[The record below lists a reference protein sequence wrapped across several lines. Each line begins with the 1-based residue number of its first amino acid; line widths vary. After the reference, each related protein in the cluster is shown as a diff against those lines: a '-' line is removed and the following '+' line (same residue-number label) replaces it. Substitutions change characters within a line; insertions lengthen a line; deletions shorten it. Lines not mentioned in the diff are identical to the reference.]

1 MKKILF
7 MIMAAAMLLGMLSGC
22 VGQSPLQ
29 VIDKGEDGDEQGQNE
44 PDENTDE
51 TGEPVDTSALRS
63 IEYPQAIAFDDYEKK
78 SQLNEENA
86 VDESILQSIN
96 DFSLK
101 SSAQVL
107 ANKEANT
114 CYSPISLYMA
124 LALLTSGTDGE
135 VLDELSALL
144 GEEDTEYLS
153 DQMGRLFR
161 LLYSNNDVSK
171 LYMANSL
178 WVNEEYPVKKE
189 YTDNAMENFYA
200 AVNNI
205 DFSDP
210 EAGEMISQWIS
221 DNTEGLLKPNI
232 EVNPLYLMYIVNT
245 IYLNDEWSKKFEE
258 AATYEDEFNLSSGQS
273 VNAQFMNNQF
283 STSVIQADGYTAASL
298 GMRNTGRMVLV
309 LPDEGVDVNSLLES
323 PETMAQ
329 MVDTQKEQNA
339 TVRMSLPKFD
349 FETKFG
355 LEESL
360 RSLGIEK
367 AFEADSAGFSGISD
381 YATCIS
387 EVKQGSRIAIDENG
401 IEAAAYT
408 YIAVDT
414 AAADMPDEPIELKFD
429 RPFIFILQSNTGV
442 PLFIG
447 AVQNPAE

>member
-1 MKKILF
+1 MRKILF
-7 MIMAAAMLLGMLSGC
+7 MIIAAVMLLGLFSGC
-22 VGQSPLQ
+22 VSQNPIE
-29 VIDKGEDGDEQGQNE
+29 VIDNGQDEDE
-44 PDENTDE
+44 PDETTDE
-51 TGEPVDTSALRS
+51 TGELVDTSVLRS
-63 IEYPQAIAFDDYEKK
+63 IEYPEAIAYDDYEKMR
-78 SQLNEENA
+78 QVREENT
-86 VDESILQSIN
+86 VDENILQSIN
-96 DFSLK
+96 DFSFK

-107 ANKEANT
+107 ANAEANT

-144 GEEDTEYLS
+144 GEEDAEYLS
-153 DQMGRLFR
+153 EQMGKLFR

-210 EAGEMISQWIS
+210 EAGGMISQWIS
-221 DNTEGLLKPNI
+221 DNTEGLLKPQMK
-232 EVNPLYLMYIVNT
+232 VNPEYLMYIVNT
-245 IYLNDEWSKKFEE
+245 IYLNDEWSDNFEE
-258 AATYEDEFNLSSGQS
+258 AATREDIFNLSSGQS
-273 VNAQFMNNQF
+273 VNTQFMNKQF
-283 STSVIQADGYTAASL
+283 GTSINQADGYTAASL
-298 GMRNTGRMVLV
+298 YMKDTGRMVLV

-323 PETMAQ
+323 PELIAQ
-329 MVDTQKEQNA
+329 MVDTRNEQYG
-339 TVRMSLPKFD
+339 TVKMSLPKFD
-349 FETKFG
+349 FESKFN

-360 RSLGIEK
+360 RKLGIEK
-367 AFEADSAGFSGISD
+367 AFDADSAGFSGISD

-414 AAADMPDEPIELKFD
+414 AAADMPEEPIELKFD
-429 RPFIFILQSNTGV
+429 RPFIFIVQSDAGI

-447 AVQNPAE
+447 TVQNPAE